1 MSTVYTLIRQR
12 FSNKEKQAKNCWI
25 CWIIKKLKNRESD
38 GNGHETGIIPFM
50 IVPFVMAKGVEIF
63 DHALDAKT
71 CFRSSLNP
79 PKNSLFWQ
87 LYLSL

>member
-50 IVPFVMAKGVEIF
+50 IVP
-63 DHALDAKT
+63 L
-71 CFRSSLNP
+71 
-79 PKNSLFWQ
+79 
-87 LYLSL
+87 